1 MKIIS
6 TTNLFEALRV
16 LDKYFSENEKHINRI
31 IIPNPERK
39 TQDNSLWEM
48 KIDPSYIL
56 SGHKRFNHMKF
67 MIKKVIFAKPKTIVL
82 WADGSK
88 TIVTAQ
94 KGEKF
99 DKEKGVLMAYYKK
112 YNGRNYM
119 KDLDEIIAN
128 ADDIETKRKEKPNE

>member
-6 TTNLFEALRV
+6 TTNLFESLRV

-39 TQDNSLWEM
+39 KQDNSLWEM
-48 KIDPSYIL
+48 KIDPSCIL